1 MFPTIDTHSHIYLP
15 EFDTDRNETVKRAMA
30 AGVQKI
36 YLPNVDSETIEAL
49 HLLVAEFPENCI
61 PMMGL
66 HPCSVKPETYHAE
79 LAIVEKLL
87 KERAYAA
94 VGEIGLDLYWDKSTF
109 AIQVEALQTQCG
121 WALAQ
126 DLPVVIHSRSSTLEA
141 IEIIEP
147 FAKKGLK
154 GVFHCFSGTTEEAK
168 RIVAMD
174 FMLGIGGVVTYKKSD
189 LHLTIA
195 DIPNEY
201 LVLETDA
208 PYLCPVPF
216 RGKRN
221 EPSYIPYVLSTLA
234 QYRNISEEKLAII
247 TTDNARKLFSKNE

>member
-1 MFPTIDTHSHIYLP
+1 MFSTIDTHSHIYLP
-15 EFDTDRNETVKRAMA
+15 EFDADRNETVKRALA

-49 HLLVAEFPENCI
+49 HQLVAEFPENCI

-66 HPCSVKPETYHAE
+66 HPCSVKPETFHSE
-79 LAIVEKLL
+79 LAIVERLL

-109 AIQVEALQTQCG
+109 AIQVEALQTQCE
-121 WALAQ
+121 WALALG
-126 DLPVVIHSRSSTLEA
+126 LPVVIHSRSSTLEA
-141 IEIIEP
+141 IEVIEP

-154 GVFHCFSGTTEEAK
+154 GVFHCFSGAAEEAK

-208 PYLCPVPF
+208 PYLSPVPF

-234 QYRNISEEKLAII
+234 QYRKISEEKLADI
-247 TTDNARKLFSKNE
+247 TTDNARKLFSKK